1 MLDLWKHP
9 GWNGYWM
16 RSNWLP
22 DHAHLGGRPSQ
33 KNGPDET
40 CHPWPMHFLLRSF
53 DMHFEIIR
61 LIARRQVRLIFFVD
75 WVTRPLLAC
84 LGLFRTLGMDPA
96 YVHTCDRAALTS
108 SLSIL
113 TLLMLSVLEVENR
126 WLLRARPKGKGPP
139 KGHNLNTHFPT
150 KDGFPNPNW
159 TLNSWTPRSLVQL
172 RFHHGTILDT
182 KCFLVPKN
190 PWFFAERWKDGMF
203 PKETPISNRG

>member
-1 MLDLWKHP
+1 M
-9 GWNGYWM
+9 
-16 RSNWLP
+16 
-22 DHAHLGGRPSQ
+22 
-33 KNGPDET
+33 
-40 CHPWPMHFLLRSF
+40 
-53 DMHFEIIR
+53 
-61 LIARRQVRLIFFVD
+61 
-75 WVTRPLLAC
+75 AC

-182 KCFLVPKN
+182 KCKRFPKICDFLL
-190 PWFFAERWKDGMF
+190 KDGKMGCF
-203 PKETPISNRG
+203 QRKRPFQTEVKALAKPMLNLQLSKVVNHGDCCNNFRAFQEFTGKGFIVTE